1 MAWYDAGNYYTD
13 RYVVKHNKEG
23 NIIRARRRISV
34 IQTVSI
40 ANVSVHILRPL
51 VSLILWLFQ
60 WIVPFACSLYWW
72 IAKVQAR
79 RRGCAVS
86 PEPMLYA
93 YAITA
98 VFLWHGSICI
108 ALSNVYCLYL
118 LKFNLHFKTV
128 SFFFFSSPCD
138 LRVLWGKNTLGR
150 KTYEIRLKK
159 RNWNTVTSFSD
170 CSERRQIRILVLSV
184 IPTYVLR
191 IDVWFDH
198 LVRQLPYFEITNYY
212 TSF

>member
-1 MAWYDAGNYYTD
+1 M
-13 RYVVKHNKEG
+13 
-23 NIIRARRRISV
+23 
-34 IQTVSI
+34 
-40 ANVSVHILRPL
+40 HILRPL

-72 IAKVQAR
+72 IAKAQAR

-118 LKFNLHFKTV
+118 LNSIYTLKLCH
-128 SFFFFSSPCD
+128 SFFSAHHATFVFCGEKIPLEERHIRDPTEEEKLKYRDIFQWLFRKAADTHPCFKCHTYVRSANRCVVRSSGSATS
-138 LRVLWGKNTLGR
+138 LLWNHELLYVLLASLADAHGLGNDGDWVLV
-150 KTYEIRLKK
+150 IRL
-159 RNWNTVTSFSD
+159 D
-170 CSERRQIRILVLSV
+170 IL
-184 IPTYVLR
+184 
-191 IDVWFDH
+191 
-198 LVRQLPYFEITNYY
+198 N
-212 TSF
+212 

>member
-1 MAWYDAGNYYTD
+1 M
-13 RYVVKHNKEG
+13 
-23 NIIRARRRISV
+23 
-34 IQTVSI
+34 
-40 ANVSVHILRPL
+40 HILRPL

-60 WIVPFACSLYWW
+60 WIVPFACSLYCW

-118 LKFNLHFKTV
+118 LNSIYTLKLCH
-128 SFFFFSSPCD
+128 SFFFSSPCY
-138 LRVLWGKNTLGR
+138 LRVMWGKNTLGR

-170 CSERRQIRILVLSV
+170 YSERRQICILVLSV

-198 LVRQLPYFEITNYY
+198 LVRQLPYFEIMNYY
-212 TSF
+212 TG